1 MCIRHSAVVQHY
13 ANAIYIINALI
24 MLKLKLLSPSPYYY
38 IFMPTK
44 SALSQPHLQLYVAR
58 MQACKEITESGEAGG
73 EQSEPPVCILY

>member
-24 MLKLKLLSPSPYYY
+24 ILKLKLLSPSPYYY

-44 SALSQPHLQLYVAR
+44 SALSQPHLQLYVR
-58 MQACKEITESGEAGG
+58 LWWKITESGEAGG